1 MTRATETSRRLM
13 ATWQRMNF
21 WQKVGTVLAAVLAN
35 ALGIG
40 FLIFTGKIFVWLQP
54 VAAKWENSALVFFVL
69 WLCVFFVAL
78 PPLVG
83 WSTFGTISGYIFG
96 VWKGYVLSNL
106 SDKPGRC

>member
-1 MTRATETSRRLM
+1 MNRATETSRRLM

-21 WQKVGTVLAAVLAN
+21 WQRVGAVLAVVLAN

-54 VAAKWENSALVFFVL
+54 VAAKWEHSALAFFVL
-69 WLCVFFVAL
+69 WICVFFVAL

-96 VWKGYVLSNL
+96 VWKG
-106 SDKPGRC
+106 